1 MVDPTSKWSIVN
13 GEEEEEEEEGVE
25 EICCCNGSVGIGY
38 VVFFFETTPVD
49 FQTP

>member
-38 VVFFFETTPVD
+38 VVFFFRND
-49 FQTP
+49 AG